1 MASRPPRVVA
11 VGDGIVD
18 FVTPPMAHFTP
29 GDFQA
34 EVARF
39 DPLPGGNATNFAL
52 QMSSL
57 GASTTFIGAVGSDPN
72 AKLLRA
78 RYRQYG
84 VRARLCVDSSRPTGS
99 TMALTWSTGR
109 RALVTNPG
117 ANARLRLRDVPLH
130 AIRGAHH
137 VHRSGFWWT
146 SGLLGKPTATLL
158 ARARRLGATTSLDVS
173 TDPQGWPAA
182 RIEAVRVCLP
192 HVDVFFGNET
202 EVGAIAGVTS
212 PVLAGKR
219 LRALGAGEVV
229 IHQGER
235 GATAITSSDVVS
247 SPAFDVAIDNPTG
260 CGDIFNAAYA
270 YAKLTQPSV
279 EEWLRFANAAAA
291 LHLRDRRRPYP
302 TLLEVRR
309 FLRRFAPP

>member
-11 VGDGIVD
+11 IGDGIVD
-18 FVTPPMAHFTP
+18 FVTPPIADFAS

-34 EVARF
+34 EVPRF
-39 DPLPGGNATNFAL
+39 DSLLGGNATNFAL

-57 GASTTFIGAVGSDPN
+57 GASTTFIGAVGSDAN
-72 AKLLRA
+72 ARLLRQG
-78 RYRQYG
+78 YRQYG
-84 VRARLCVDSSRPTGS
+84 VRARLCVDPRRPTGS
-99 TMALTWSTGR
+99 TMAWTWSTGR

-117 ANARLRLRDVPLH
+117 ANARLRLSDVPVE

-146 SGLLGKPTATLL
+146 SGLVGKPTATLL

-173 TDPQGWPAA
+173 TDPRGWPTE
-182 RIEAVRVCLP
+182 RIEAVRICLP
-192 HVDVFFGNET
+192 HVDVFFGNEI
-202 EVGAIAGVTS
+202 EICAVAGAKS
-212 PVLAGKR
+212 PNQSGKR
-219 LRALGAGEVV
+219 LRLLGAAEVV

-235 GATAITSSDVVS
+235 GATAITSSEIVP

-260 CGDIFNAAYA
+260 CGDIFNAAYV
-270 YAKLTQPSV
+270 YAKLMWPSV
-279 EEWLRFANAAAA
+279 KEWLRFANAAAA

-302 TLLEVRR
+302 TLPAVRR
-309 FLRRFAPP
+309 FLRGFAPL